1 MKNLCFVLFLLLMLM
16 QWACKP
22 TQVSK
27 EQVSLENLKDGV
39 YQGSAS
45 GINKATVQVQ
55 IENHRIKDLKLIK
68 LEATPFGQKAKD
80 SIPARMLERQSALV
94 DAVSGATEASNTI
107 MNATVDALKKAQGE

>member
-1 MKNLCFVLFLLLMLM
+1 MKKICFVLFLLLMLL

-27 EQVSLENLKDGV
+27 DYVSLESLKDGV
-39 YQGSAS
+39 YEGNSA

-55 IENHRIKDLKLIK
+55 IENHRIKSIKLIK
-68 LEATPFGQKAKD
+68 LEATQFGQKAKD
-80 SIPARMLERQSALV
+80 SIPMRILAQQKAIV

-107 MNATVDALKKAQGE
+107 MNATIDALKKAQSY